1 MRPRDS
7 AALPARK
14 PAGEKLRSTKI
25 ICQEMWTKTLHIK
38 TLWQDKVVPKV
49 VRTKN
54 CRHKGYAGK
63 SLIQLSFPLSVGVIR
78 TVRYA
83 LLVRTGSIGRQLS
96 IFLAARIT
104 CTSMAAG

>member
-1 MRPRDS
+1 MRPRAS

-25 ICQEMWTKTLHIK
+25 ICQEMWTKALHVK

-63 SLIQLSFPLSVGVIR
+63 SLIQLSFPLSV
-78 TVRYA
+78 TAVR
-83 LLVRTGSIGRQLS
+83 LVRWSVMVLTVTIGRQLS